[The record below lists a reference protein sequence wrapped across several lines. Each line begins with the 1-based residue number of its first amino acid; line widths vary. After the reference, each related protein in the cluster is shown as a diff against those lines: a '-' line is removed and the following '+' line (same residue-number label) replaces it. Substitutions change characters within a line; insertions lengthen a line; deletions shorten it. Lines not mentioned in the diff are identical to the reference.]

1 MATKRQGSVLEK
13 ADQQCQATCAGIHHL
28 VLGARAEYVAGAAV
42 GGVVGAGDDWLSN
55 NTEVNTMTTA
65 KDDLLGMLRGG
76 DTAKSLA
83 TQMLETFPSMID
95 LLSESEQAEAR
106 QVLKE
111 FGGVNA
117 FNTLMA
123 KKAEK
128 RQREAQS

>member
-1 MATKRQGSVLEK
+1 
-13 ADQQCQATCAGIHHL
+13 
-28 VLGARAEYVAGAAV
+28 
-42 GGVVGAGDDWLSN
+42 
-55 NTEVNTMTTA
+55 MTTA

-106 QVLKE
+106 QVMKE
-111 FGGVNA
+111 LGGVNA

-123 KKAEK
+123 KKAEM
-128 RQREAQS
+128 RQRVDSDRIDVNKIDVNEWWDSL